1 MDMCVCLSVMDPVC
15 VCVHMWWTPCVCMCV
30 YVMGPLCVCV
40 HVSVCL
46 SLMDPLCVCVMI
58 PVCTCLQS
66 RDKARV
72 SSMVVTAGDACAYV
86 ADQRGFV
93 HVYDIEE
100 YSLQGQELQPP
111 TSRHE
116 LST

>member
-1 MDMCVCLSVMDPVC
+1 MHVCLSMMDPVC
-15 VCVHMWWTPCVCMCV
+15 VCVSVCDGPCVCV
-30 YVMGPLCVCV
+30 CVCV
-40 HVSVCL
+40 CI
-46 SLMDPLCVCVMI
+46 MI

-100 YSLQGQELQPP
+100 YGLQGQELQPP

>member
-1 MDMCVCLSVMDPVC
+1 
-15 VCVHMWWTPCVCMCV
+15 MCV
-30 YVMGPLCVCV
+30 YVMSPLCVCV
-40 HVSVCL
+40 RACICVSVC
-46 SLMDPLCVCVMI
+46 DGPCVCVCVCVCVMI

-66 RDKARV
+66 RDKALV

-86 ADQRGFV
+86 ADQCGFV

-116 LST
+116 LSM